1 MRIAIMGAGAIGGYF
16 GALLAAVGQ
25 EVVFIARGPHLAA
38 MRANGL
44 TVLSER
50 GDVTV
55 DPVWAIDDPSEVG
68 PVDWVVV
75 TVKNFDLIDAAERMA
90 PMVGPDT
97 AIVSF
102 QNGVESAEILA
113 GRFGRDR
120 VLDGIT
126 YLPAV
131 VAEPGV
137 IRHTGPVNRFVFGE
151 LDGAETARAIALRD
165 AGEAAGIDM
174 ALRADIEVEVWR
186 KFLVQSTFAALCCL
200 GRYALG
206 TMLSRPAVRAVYRQ
220 GMDEVFAVAR
230 AKGVAL
236 PDDEVEKA
244 LHFAETVADPATS
257 SSMLTDLERGNRI
270 EIESLSGAVVRLGRE
285 FGVPTPFHDMALAV
299 LSPYADSDGRPG

>member
-1 MRIAIMGAGAIGGYF
+1 MRFAIMGAGAIGGYF
-16 GALLAAVGQ
+16 GALFAAAGQ
-25 EVVFIARGPHLAA
+25 EVAFIARGAHLAA
-38 MRANGL
+38 MQVNGL
-44 TVLSER
+44 KVLSER
-50 GDVTV
+50 GDVSV
-55 DPVWAIDDPSEVG
+55 KPVRASDDPAEIR

-75 TVKNFDLIDAAERMA
+75 TVKNFDTSDAAQRMA
-90 PMVGPDT
+90 PMVGPET

-102 QNGVESAEILA
+102 QNGVESADILA
-113 GRFGRDR
+113 ARFGRER

-131 VAEPGV
+131 VAEPGI

-151 LDGAETARAIALRD
+151 LDGVETARAIALRD

-174 ALRADIEVEVWR
+174 ALRGNIEVEVWR
-186 KFLVQSTFAALCCL
+186 KFLIQSTFAALCCL

-206 TMLSRPAVRAVYRQ
+206 TMLSQPGVRAVYRQ
-220 GMDEVFAVAR
+220 GMEEVFAVGR

-270 EIESLSGAVVRLGRE
+270 EIESLSGAVVRLGRDL
-285 FGVPTPFHDMALAV
+285 GVPTPFHDMALAV
-299 LSPYADSDGRPG
+299 LSPYADKDGRPG